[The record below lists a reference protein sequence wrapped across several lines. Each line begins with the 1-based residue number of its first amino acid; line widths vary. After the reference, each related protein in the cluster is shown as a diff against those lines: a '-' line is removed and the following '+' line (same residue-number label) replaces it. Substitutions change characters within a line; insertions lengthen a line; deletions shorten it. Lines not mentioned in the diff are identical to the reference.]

1 MHRVLP
7 MALELQYDQINWND
21 PELIAALTKYR
32 ETIDA
37 ASPIMTGIKQTF
49 STEEIEARQ
58 KAFFQV
64 LEKYKV
70 DTAT

>member
-1 MHRVLP
+1 
-7 MALELQYDQINWND
+7 MALKLQYDQINWNE

-49 STEEIEARQ
+49 SKEEIEARQ
-58 KAFFQV
+58 KGFFQV

-70 DTAT
+70 DQAT

>member
-1 MHRVLP
+1 
-7 MALELQYDQINWND
+7 MALKLKYDQIDWNE
-21 PELIAALTKYR
+21 PELAAALTKYR

-37 ASPIMTGIKQTF
+37 ASPIMAGIKQAF
-49 STEEIEARQ
+49 SKEETEARQ

-70 DTAT
+70 DRAT